1 VTRSSRRP
9 AVNARRRATDDGSEA
24 PGQEREVREDGP
36 TDEEERAPAAHREEA
51 RPEAEGLIV
60 PGKKYRSIKRPKVYE
75 ALRRDGM
82 SKKKAARISNALAKK
97 QRKRR

>member
-1 VTRSSRRP
+1 
-9 AVNARRRATDDGSEA
+9 
-24 PGQEREVREDGP
+24 
-36 TDEEERAPAAHREEA
+36 
-51 RPEAEGLIV
+51 V